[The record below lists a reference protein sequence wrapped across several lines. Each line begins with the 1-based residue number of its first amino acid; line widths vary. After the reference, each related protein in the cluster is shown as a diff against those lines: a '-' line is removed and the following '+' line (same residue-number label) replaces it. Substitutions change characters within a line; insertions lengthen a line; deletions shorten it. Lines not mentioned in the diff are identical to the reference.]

1 MDIDSEAQGHDA
13 APDVACPHHRYG
25 SYQGNK
31 RTIVNGLRR
40 VEGQVR
46 GMQRMVEEERYCVE
60 VLNQIAAAR
69 AGLARLA
76 MIILE
81 DHAHGCLTKA
91 ILEQGHAGSEQPI
104 EEIMTTVKRLLK

>member
-1 MDIDSEAQGHDA
+1 METERDEIMDCAQDG
-13 APDVACPHHRYG
+13 ACAHHRG
-25 SYQGNK
+25 SYQNNK
-31 RTIVNGLRR
+31 RKIVNGLRR

-46 GMQRMVEEERYCVE
+46 GMQRMVEEERYCVD

-91 ILEQGHAGSEQPI
+91 ILEQQPAGGQGEPAI
-104 EEIMTTVKRLLK
+104 EEIMSTVKRLLK